1 MVNPSLTQERGPKSA
16 ITTFDLTLNF
26 FLIFKNSFPINLALL
41 EPFKKSELKLLG
53 HQAQQLQ
60 CNNFQKR

>member
-16 ITTFDLTLNF
+16 ITTFDLTF
-26 FLIFKNSFPINLALL
+26 HLIFKNSFPINLTLL